1 VRGAVYT
8 SGWAGSMGGTL
19 RTLTD
24 GMRSKYNAEA
34 RKLLRGAEACG
45 CRRMEARSGVPAICF
60 AGTQGSLRIDA
71 PLEDVSEQIEL
82 AS

>member
-1 VRGAVYT
+1 
-8 SGWAGSMGGTL
+8 
-19 RTLTD
+19 
-24 GMRSKYNAEA
+24 
-34 RKLLRGAEACG
+34 
-45 CRRMEARSGVPAICF
+45 MEARSGVPAICF